1 MESIPE
7 EKVEELSFRKEL
19 ETYVTA
25 YNKHLREAVKTMNW
39 IILLRNSH
47 PVYRGDYAKECY
59 KKGLITKS
67 EAIEFGV
74 RY

>member
-7 EKVEELSFRKEL
+7 EKVKELSFRKEL

-25 YNKHLREAVKTMNW
+25 HNKHLREAVKTMDW

-47 PVYRGDYAKECY
+47 PTYRGDYAKECC
-59 KKGLITKS
+59 KKGLITKA
-67 EAIEFGV
+67 EAVEFGIT
-74 RY
+74 Y